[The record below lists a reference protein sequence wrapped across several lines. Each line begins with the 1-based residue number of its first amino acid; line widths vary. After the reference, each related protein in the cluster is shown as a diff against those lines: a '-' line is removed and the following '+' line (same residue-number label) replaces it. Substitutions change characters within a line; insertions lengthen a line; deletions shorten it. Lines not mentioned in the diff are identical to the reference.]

1 MTKITYDHSGRLL
14 PLSRPHAK
22 KLAVSKAK
30 GEAMKL
36 IHSAELPIE
45 LTNGNDG
52 RGGRWF
58 SSAKMRKEIES
69 IIIAEG
75 HRRTPFESPVSLLV
89 TRVMAK
95 RQKAWD
101 ADSWQRGN
109 LKELIDALVVV
120 GWFIDDSPKYIT
132 EVRFRQ
138 RAGNPRPVKST
149 TIVEVFG

>member
-1 MTKITYDHSGRLL
+1 
-14 PLSRPHAK
+14 
-22 KLAVSKAK
+22 
-30 GEAMKL
+30 MKL
-36 IHSAELPIE
+36 LHSAELPIE

-58 SSAKMRKEIES
+58 SSAKMRKQIEAVL
-69 IIIAEG
+69 IATG
-75 HRRTPFESPVSLLV
+75 HRRKPFEAPVSLMV
-89 TRVMAK
+89 TRVMGK

-120 GWFIDDSPKYIT
+120 GWFTDDSPKYIS

-138 RAGNPRPVKST
+138 RVPSPRKAVST
-149 TIVEVFG
+149 TIVEVFSE

>member
-1 MTKITYDHSGRLL
+1 
-14 PLSRPHAK
+14 
-22 KLAVSKAK
+22 
-30 GEAMKL
+30 MKL

-58 SSAKMRKEIES
+58 SSAKMRKAIES
-69 IIIAEG
+69 ILIAEG

-120 GWFIDDSPKYIT
+120 GWLIDDSPKYIT

-149 TIVEVFG
+149 TIVEVFES

>member
-1 MTKITYDHSGRLL
+1 MI
-14 PLSRPHAK
+14 
-22 KLAVSKAK
+22 
-30 GEAMKL
+30 

-58 SSAKMRKEIES
+58 SSAKIRKQIES
-69 IIIAEG
+69 LLIAEG
-75 HRRTPFESPVSLLV
+75 HRRSEPFSGIVSLRI
-89 TRVMAK
+89 TRVMGK

-120 GWFIDDSPKYIT
+120 NWFVDDSPKYIS

-138 RAGNPRPVKST
+138 RADNPRPKEST
-149 TIVEVFG
+149 TIVEVIQ